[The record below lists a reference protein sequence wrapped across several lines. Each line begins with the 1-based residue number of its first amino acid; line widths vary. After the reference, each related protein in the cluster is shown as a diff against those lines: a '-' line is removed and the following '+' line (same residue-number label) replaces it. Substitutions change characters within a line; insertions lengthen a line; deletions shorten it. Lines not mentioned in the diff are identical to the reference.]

1 MAKRDCSF
9 LLPEPRDLAFDRVL
23 DAVGN
28 FGWHITKLTPPG
40 RFYRLI
46 PEINFR
52 AGPEQLDGCGRT
64 RVQLDRA
71 GVQQT
76 RVKISTRWALTES
89 RAETPA
95 ISLLKGLRL
104 DPEGHHL
111 NCKASRLPGR
121 SERKMIRLSMAAVVV
136 ATLVALILVPV
147 PTKDGGRPAPP
158 AVALNNS
165 ALFHVEVA
173 LLAFYGGL
181 LLLTSAFAGL
191 FRGRLPS
198 EISTK
203 GAKYEEEVKRSDEN
217 TELTQVTIDEHT
229 EQIGTL
235 MGKIAV
241 LHREASEGPTKSE
254 VGNEK

>member
-9 LLPEPRDLAFDRVL
+9 LLPEARDLAFDRVL
-23 DAVGN
+23 GIAGN
-28 FGWHITKLTPPG
+28 FGWHITRLTPPG

-64 RVQLDRA
+64 RVQFDWA
-71 GVQQT
+71 GPGQT
-76 RVKISTRWALTES
+76 RVRIFTCRALTES

-95 ISLLKGLRL
+95 ISLLNGLGL
-104 DPEGHHL
+104 DPEEHHL
-111 NCKASRLPGR
+111 NCKAPRLPGR
-121 SERKMIRLSMAAVVV
+121 SERKTIRLLVAAVVI
-136 ATLVALILVPV
+136 ATLAALILVPV
-147 PTKDGGRPAPP
+147 PENDGKPAPP
-158 AVALNNS
+158 AVALNNPG
-165 ALFHVEVA
+165 LFHVEVA

-181 LLLTSAFAGL
+181 LLLTPAFAGL

-217 TELTQVTIDEHT
+217 TELTQATIDEHT
-229 EQIGTL
+229 QQIGTL
-235 MGKIAV
+235 IAELS
-241 LHREASEGPTKSE
+241 LHRETSEKPQKAK
-254 VGNEK
+254 VGK